1 MLQETTLLVQSL
13 AHQAAFPG
21 LFLMWCSPQEGKGLM
36 LPTSSLLSLSGQ
48 FYLTTYLLG
57 PLEPHIA
64 LPFFLFF
71 F

>member
-1 MLQETTLLVQSL
+1 
-13 AHQAAFPG
+13 
-21 LFLMWCSPQEGKGLM
+21 M

-64 LPFFLFF
+64 LPFFIFFLKKTFSYYVYSVLPEHIPAHQKRAPNFF
-71 F
+71 FHYR